1 MLVFLAADNG
11 NSTESSLDSNDIW
24 KPRMREVMVKLT
36 LVKGNMVSH

>member
-11 NSTESSLDSNDIW
+11 NSTESSPDSDDIW

-36 LVKGNMVSH
+36 LVKGNMDSH